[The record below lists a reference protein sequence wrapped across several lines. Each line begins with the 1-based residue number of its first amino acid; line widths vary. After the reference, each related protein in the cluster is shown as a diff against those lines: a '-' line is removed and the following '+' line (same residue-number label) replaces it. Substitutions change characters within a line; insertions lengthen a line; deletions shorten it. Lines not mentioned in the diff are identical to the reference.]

1 LPPLSICVVA
11 VMFLFFILC
20 SLTSFTSALQ
30 CWVGCHG
37 GSSMLNKCES
47 TNVVSGEK
55 KDVVALN
62 VKKLCG
68 DCGATQNACYI
79 NTKKSD
85 PSVYR
90 AGCCTAAT
98 NHKSPDKATCN
109 ADAGMDDWDEKTC
122 EGTAACNSP
131 SALMRYQ
138 LINQTVLLAND
149 AEYVNYECLMACNC
163 KVDLR
168 DAGLCGFGCKYAGY
182 FVVCG
187 AFCLCLCLA
196 PLLWVKHC
204 SEKKK

>member
-1 LPPLSICVVA
+1 
-11 VMFLFFILC
+11 
-20 SLTSFTSALQ
+20 
-30 CWVGCHG
+30 
-37 GSSMLNKCES
+37 MLNKCES

-122 EGTAACNSP
+122 ESTPACNSP

-168 DAGLCGFGCKYAGY
+168 DAEPCGFGCKNAGY
-182 FVVCG
+182 FVVGG
-187 AFCLCLCLA
+187 AFFLCLCLA
-196 PLLWVKHC
+196 QLLWDKYC
-204 SEKKK
+204 SESIKELCK